1 MVKKRPHRP
10 FQKDPPLSLSDESVR
25 IKRKED
31 RPAVLIKRLKW
42 YDERTG
48 KLSRVELFLI
58 VEEKFPKDKDRLFGY
73 DCAHQSQLGE
83 VHRHWYGNI
92 ERCQLTLDEV
102 VPRFE
107 EEVKNYLQENGYLMS
122 GIDES

>member
-10 FQKDPPLSLSDESVR
+10 LREESPLSLTDESLY
-25 IKRKED
+25 IKRKKD

-42 YDERTG
+42 CDKKTG

-58 VEEKFPKDKDRLFGY
+58 LEWGSPQDDARLFGY
-73 DCAHQSQLGE
+73 DCAHQSQFGE

-102 VPRFE
+102 VLRFE
-107 EEVKNYLQENGYLMS
+107 EEVKNYLERTVINEGP
-122 GIDES
+122 